1 MIVTICGSTRFKKEI
16 MNVAKNLTLQGHIV
30 LAPFVFHHQEE
41 EEIPMETLIRL
52 DNLHKEKINMS
63 DAIFVV
69 NVDGYIGESTYGEI
83 DWANRM
89 KKEIYFLVDPPKPET
104 PESNNDKSITEEE
117 PVEEVVTESVDA
129 ETPNK

>member
-1 MIVTICGSTRFKKEI
+1 MIITICGSTRFKDQI
-16 MNVAKNLTLQGHIV
+16 LDAARDLTLMGHIV
-30 LAPFVFHHQEE
+30 LAPCVFHHAEE
-41 EEIPMETLIRL
+41 TELTTEEKIRL

-89 KKEIYFLVDPPKPET
+89 KKQIFFLVEPEKPE
-104 PESNNDKSITEEE
+104 EEKN
-117 PVEEVVTESVDA
+117 EEVKSEEIKDA
-129 ETPNK
+129 E